1 MTSRK
6 NITRKIGKKSRTFKH
21 RHHKHSASCKH
32 NKPQHKFKAT
42 TLANI
47 NGKCYKN
54 GKKFPCSQFVKEE
67 RKVVSSMWD
76 MFTPL
81 KI

>member
-6 NITRKIGKKSRTFKH
+6 LKRRNHRTRKH
-21 RHHKHSASCKH
+21 RHSTYCNHNHKHNASCKH
-32 NKPQHKFKAT
+32 NKPQNKFRAT

-54 GKKFPCSQFVKEE
+54 GRKFPCSQFVKEE
-67 RKVVSSMWD
+67 RKVASSMWD
-76 MFTPL
+76 MFKL
-81 KI
+81 